1 MLTLG
6 RGARPDAQCP
16 SEVIGKLG
24 VMVGV
29 ADGEQAIFGTLA
41 VEIPLRIFVH
51 ESYLA
56 RLNSSGVTRAEIY
69 R

>member
-1 MLTLG
+1 
-6 RGARPDAQCP
+6 
-16 SEVIGKLG
+16 
-24 VMVGV
+24 MVGV